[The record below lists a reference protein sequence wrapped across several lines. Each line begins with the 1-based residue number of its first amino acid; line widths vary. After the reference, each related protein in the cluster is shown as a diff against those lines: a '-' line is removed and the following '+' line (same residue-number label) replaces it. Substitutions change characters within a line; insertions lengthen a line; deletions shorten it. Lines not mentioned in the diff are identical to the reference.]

1 MPRLSAVI
9 YVALLR
15 GINVGGN
22 NKVDMKT
29 LRGTF
34 ERVGMKDV
42 RTYINSGNVIFNSGA
57 RDPRRL
63 ATKLEKTIEA
73 DFGFHVKVLL
83 RDIDAMRAVVKALGG
98 TWINDDTMKCDVMF
112 LWDEVDTPEVVDEL
126 PLKPGIDNA
135 RYIPGAILWAADLP
149 NATRSGL
156 SKLAGT
162 PLYKQMT
169 IRNRNTAR
177 KLLALMED

>member
-1 MPRLSAVI
+1 MI

-34 ERVGMKDV
+34 ELAGVKDV
-42 RTYINSGNVIFNSGA
+42 RTYINSGNVIFSSSAKDQGK
-57 RDPRRL
+57 L
-63 ATKLEKTIEA
+63 ASKLEKAIEG

-83 RDIDAMRAVVKALGG
+83 RDIDAMRAVAKALSGE
-98 TWINDDTMKCDVMF
+98 WMDDDTMKCDVMF

-126 PLKPGIDNA
+126 PVKPGIDDA
-135 RYIPGAILWAADLP
+135 RYVPGAILWAAHLQD
-149 NATRSGL
+149 AKRSGI

-162 PLYKQMT
+162 PLYRLMT

-177 KLLALMED
+177 KLLALMEE